1 MEAIMTATPTQLL
14 YTKTHEWVRRDSE
27 NTITIGITE
36 HAADALGDIVFVDL
50 PEVGESFS
58 SQQDI
63 AVIESVKTAADVYA
77 ALAGTVSAVN
87 DTLNST
93 PELVNQSPFDDGWL
107 FTMTIDDPSQLN
119 QLLNAD
125 AYQAHTEAE

>member
-1 MEAIMTATPTQLL
+1 MEANMTAIPTQLL

-27 NTITIGITE
+27 NTMTIGITE

-58 SQQDI
+58 PQQDI

-77 ALAGTVSAVN
+77 ALAGTVSAIN

-93 PELVNQSPFDDGWL
+93 PELVNQSPFDNGWL

-125 AYQAHTEAE
+125 AYQAHIEAE